1 MSESKDVRKVVT
13 GKVRLNFPKL
23 FRAEQINGEGDPKFS
38 TQILIPKTDKATIAA
53 LRAAEKAAID
63 EGNEGIFKGKGVTD
77 NAPSVIKDAD
87 ADGTAED
94 YPHTAGHYYMSVSA
108 REQFKPQ
115 VVDAGLN
122 EILDQ
127 SQVYSGVFARVS
139 LRSFPYTY
147 GTKKRGVSFGLNNVQ
162 ILGGGERLGGGT
174 TASQDFDP
182 VEPDEF
188 ADESA
193 DEALL

>member
-1 MSESKDVRKVVT
+1 MSDEKKKKDVRKVVT

-23 FRAEQINGEGDPKFS
+23 FKAVQINGEGEPKFS
-38 TQILIPKTDKATIAA
+38 TQVLIPKTDKATIAA
-53 LRAAEKAAID
+53 LRAAEKAAIE
-63 EGNEGIFKGKGVTD
+63 EGNEGIFKGKGVT
-77 NAPSVIKDAD
+77 AESVIKDAD

-94 YPHTAGHYYMSVSA
+94 YPHTAGHLYMSVSA

-122 EILDQ
+122 EIMDQ

-139 LRSFPYTY
+139 VRSFPYTY

-174 TASQDFDP
+174 SASQDFDA
-182 VEPDEF
+182 VEEF
-188 ADESA
+188 GEETEDS
-193 DEALL
+193 LL

>member
-1 MSESKDVRKVVT
+1 MSDTRKVIT

-53 LRAAEKAAID
+53 LRAAEEAAAEEGKA
-63 EGNEGIFKGKGVTD
+63 GVFKGKDLTAV
-77 NAPSVIKDAD
+77 SVIKDAD
-87 ADGTAED
+87 EDGTAED
-94 YPHTAGHYYMSVSA
+94 YPHTAGHLYMSVSA
-108 REQFKPQ
+108 REDFRPQ
-115 VVDAGLN
+115 VVDSGLN

-127 SQVYSGVFARVS
+127 SQVYSGVYARVS

-147 GTKKRGVSFGLNNVQ
+147 GAKKRGVSFGLNNVQ

-174 TASQDFDP
+174 TAAQDFDALD
-182 VEPDEF
+182 DED
-188 ADESA
+188 A
-193 DEALL
+193 ALL